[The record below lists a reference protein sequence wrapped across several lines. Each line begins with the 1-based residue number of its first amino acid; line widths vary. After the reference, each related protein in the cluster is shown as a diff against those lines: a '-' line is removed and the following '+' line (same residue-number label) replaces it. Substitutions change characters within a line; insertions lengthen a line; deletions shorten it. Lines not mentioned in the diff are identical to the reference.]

1 LARHFEYAVRAQFDE
16 FERLYGAPAGRVDGH
31 HHMHLCANVQFQK
44 LLPIGTI
51 ARRNFSFGPKEKP
64 APVRFY
70 RRWQDRRLAKRHRMT
85 DLFYSLAPINPPA
98 RLLEILAQATQS
110 SVEVETHPVNNDEYE
125 FLAGGALMHMAGRI
139 GIARGYKLA

>member
-1 LARHFEYAVRAQFDE
+1 
-16 FERLYGAPAGRVDGH
+16 
-31 HHMHLCANVQFQK
+31 
-44 LLPIGTI
+44 
-51 ARRNFSFGPKEKP
+51 
-64 APVRFY
+64 
-70 RRWQDRRLAKRHRMT
+70 MT

-98 RLLEILAQATQS
+98 RLLEILAQATQA